1 MRSSKVKCD
10 RLKQNAALD
19 PKVLLSEAKCGIHK
33 LGPFMYSGSWFHPMQ
48 ICTVDADFFFFLN
61 VAMHLYKSSCP
72 SVRPSNCPQLFT
84 STEYGSFWVG
94 KVIEWHCKLWYNELR
109 WSSRFWCIPAVLVFC
124 FLFLPL
130 MLQRQRMP
138 HNDNFGT
145 CMKTVQYNCFHECK
159 KIQRESNNF
168 FSINIWCIERHEL
181 NTWQNLK
188 WK

>member
-1 MRSSKVKCD
+1 MRLSEVKRG
-10 RLKQNAALD
+10 RLKLNAALD
-19 PKVLLSEAKCGIHK
+19 PKILLSEAKCGIHK

-145 CMKTVQYNCFHECK
+145 CMKTVQYNRFHECK
-159 KIQRESNNF
+159 KSRENQTIF
-168 FSINIWCIERHEL
+168 L
-181 NTWQNLK
+181 Y
-188 WK
+188 